1 MQLTT
6 PQEMKLIDR
15 ETISSGYAKAIDL
28 MERAGKAVAREAEQL
43 TRKNE
48 GISVFCGK
56 GNNGG
61 DGLVAARHLLKKK
74 RKVQVYLFGKKNEIK
89 REPRKNLERFIKL
102 KGKVIEIKNAND
114 LKRLGECRGSSL
126 FIDALLGIGLKGKI
140 IGLAAQGINF
150 INSFEKKI
158 IAVDVPSG
166 LDANNGITCGPC
178 VEAFETVTFGMGK
191 PGLFLAPGINFAGRV
206 KVIDI
211 GLSPESIRNK
221 KLSHHLLERE
231 EISSLLPKRGL
242 DSHKG
247 DCGHVLVIAG
257 SIGLTGAACLT
268 SSGALR
274 SGAGLVTL
282 GLPESL
288 NIISASKLTEVMTKP
303 LPERNGSISKDALA
317 AIMDFS
323 KRCKAVAIGPGLSR
337 NTDTGKL
344 VFELIKSL
352 TLPMVIDADA
362 LFALSK
368 NPEVLKK
375 AKSPLILTPHLG
387 EMGRLIGTLR
397 GTGETPS
404 VVKENKLEIVRSFTK
419 KYNVI
424 IVLKGAG
431 TIIGDPGGSIY
442 INPTGNPSLSSGG
455 SGDVLTGV
463 IASFLSQGL
472 KPIDAAK
479 LGVYIHGMAAD
490 EISLSRGPWGVI
502 ASDILTQ
509 IPLSMYNLNKCPR

>member
-6 PQEMKLIDR
+6 PQEMKLIDA

-28 MERAGKAVAREAEQL
+28 MEMAGRAVAREAEQL
-43 TRKNE
+43 TRRNE

-89 REPRKNLERFIKL
+89 REPRKNLERFIEF

-114 LKRLGECRGSSL
+114 LKRLKECRSSSL
-126 FIDALLGIGLKGKI
+126 FIDALLGIGLKGKV

-150 INSFEKKI
+150 INSFKKKV

-166 LDANNGITCGPC
+166 LDAEKGITCGLC
-178 VEAFETVTFGMGK
+178 VEAFETVTFGLGK

-206 KVIDI
+206 KVVDI
-211 GLSPESIRNK
+211 GLSPESIRKK

-231 EISSLLPKRGL
+231 DLSSLLPKRGL

-268 SSGALR
+268 SLGALR

-288 NIISASKLTEVMTKP
+288 NIIAASKLTEVMTKP
-303 LPERNGSISKDALA
+303 LPERNGSISKEALA
-317 AIMDFS
+317 TIMDFS
-323 KRCKAVAIGPGLSR
+323 KRCKTVAIGPGLSR

-344 VFELIKSL
+344 LFELIKSL

-368 NPEVLKK
+368 NPEVLRK
-375 AKSPLILTPHLG
+375 AKAPLILTPHLG
-387 EMGRLIGTLR
+387 EMGRLIGKTA
-397 GTGETPS
+397 S

-419 KYNVI
+419 KYGVI
-424 IVLKGAG
+424 VVLKGAG
-431 TIIGDPGGSIY
+431 TIIADHGGSIY